1 MKTLNGNAI
10 DLTVNV
16 LQEGNGPSVP
26 VEITNNGQQYTWS
39 SEFFQYH
46 PTIVLGTANPVNGP
60 SIGGTKIIVTLAA
73 HSFVDW
79 NQFQFQPEDAD
90 PLELEGTH
98 KLNGLTC
105 RFNDSIVPATVITSN
120 SISCITPPHVRGNAS
135 ISISLNGKDFSP
147 STLVYTYDLSA
158 RALQI
163 VPLSGPITGGTVIS
177 VNGLNFDGKSI
188 FHFFILIFTIH

>member
-1 MKTLNGNAI
+1 M
-10 DLTVNV
+10 
-16 LQEGNGPSVP
+16 
-26 VEITNNGQQYTWS
+26 YWH
-39 SEFFQYH
+39 FFHLFSFYFH
-46 PTIVLGTANPVNGP
+46 
-60 SIGGTKIIVTLAA
+60 SIFILFSFSIFILYF
-73 HSFVDW
+73 HSLFSFYFHS
-79 NQFQFQPEDAD
+79 NFIA
-90 PLELEGTH
+90 
-98 KLNGLTC
+98 C

-188 FHFFILIFTIH
+188 FHFFILIFTIHWRSENSNNIFFCSIFWIVPLILIFNGIIRH